1 MSEWSGTLPGFESV
15 PRVKDKSLPTFA
27 RPEGRLVSVQP
38 DITAITQSFTY
49 EVPSSWEQDGRA
61 EKVAVG
67 SLVRVDFAGR
77 RTAGWVTEVDV
88 EHDPTMEIAPLRKWS
103 SVGPSEDILELSG
116 WGADRWYGRTVHF
129 LRAASPPK
137 MVPSVAERPSTP
149 PPVLVDDVYAQVFD
163 EGGLTLVETAPADR
177 GVALATSAAARGAA
191 LVLVPTIADRRFI
204 AAALREAGATVA
216 EYPDQWAR
224 AAGGGTVVGTRTAA
238 LATMPSLDAVVV
250 IDEHDSAY
258 KEERTPSWNARDLAI
273 ERARRTGVPC
283 VLTSPAPSLE
293 ALVAADR
300 RLTPERSAQR
310 NGWPH
315 VHVVDMRK
323 SETTGLLSADLVDA
337 VRSEGPVAV
346 ILNRKGR
353 AQMLACSRCD
363 TLAACEKCGMAVHQ
377 PEDTLVCRSCHAERP
392 VVCGECGTTK
402 MKLIRPGLS
411 RVSEE
416 LAALAKRPVVEVT
429 AETEA
434 KELRSNDL
442 FLGTEALLHRIE
454 SAEAVIFLDFDQE
467 LAQPRYRAASIAFS
481 HLALAARRVG
491 GREGGRVIVQTRR
504 PDDIVVQAAVH
515 ADPSR
520 VSQAQRDI
528 RQPIPQPPYGAWA
541 VVSGAGAEAFIDSL
555 RSVAGTAIEIRA
567 KDDYWRLSAPDH
579 RTLLDALHDAERPAE
594 RLRVVVD
601 PFNI

>member
-1 MSEWSGTLPGFESV
+1 
-15 PRVKDKSLPTFA
+15 
-27 RPEGRLVSVQP
+27 
-38 DITAITQSFTY
+38 
-49 EVPSSWEQDGRA
+49 
-61 EKVAVG
+61 
-67 SLVRVDFAGR
+67 
-77 RTAGWVTEVDV
+77 
-88 EHDPTMEIAPLRKWS
+88 
-103 SVGPSEDILELSG
+103 
-116 WGADRWYGRTVHF
+116 
-129 LRAASPPK
+129 
-137 MVPSVAERPSTP
+137 
-149 PPVLVDDVYAQVFD
+149 
-163 EGGLTLVETAPADR
+163 
-177 GVALATSAAARGAA
+177 
-191 LVLVPTIADRRFI
+191 
-204 AAALREAGATVA
+204 
-216 EYPDQWAR
+216 
-224 AAGGGTVVGTRTAA
+224 
-238 LATMPSLDAVVV
+238 
-250 IDEHDSAY
+250 
-258 KEERTPSWNARDLAI
+258 
-273 ERARRTGVPC
+273 
-283 VLTSPAPSLE
+283 
-293 ALVAADR
+293 
-300 RLTPERSAQR
+300 
-310 NGWPH
+310 
-315 VHVVDMRK
+315 
-323 SETTGLLSADLVDA
+323 
-337 VRSEGPVAV
+337 
-346 ILNRKGR
+346 
-353 AQMLACSRCD
+353 MLACSRCD
-363 TLAACEKCGMAVHQ
+363 TLAACEICGMAVHQ

-504 PDDIVVQAAVH
+504 PDDIVIQAAVH